1 MKRLILEMGSGADL
15 YGMDYTK
22 AAIRA
27 FNDAIRHSSIT
38 LFSSLGINHTEMDVK
53 ITIGVQEP
61 DKVNL
66 DELRAQVPRGNPSI
80 IVLFGG
86 QNIDSRS
93 NGDFSVIATCAIEAY
108 VPDLSERFSI
118 IRAPKNV

>member
-38 LFSSLGINHTEMDVK
+38 LFSSLDIDHTEMDVK

-61 DKVNL
+61 DKINL
-66 DELRAQVPRGNPSI
+66 DELCAQVPRGNPNVI
-80 IVLFGG
+80 ATFGG
-86 QNIDSRS
+86 QNIASRS
-93 NGDFSVIATCAIEAY
+93 DGYFSVVATCAIEAY
-108 VPDLSERFSI
+108 VPDLSTRYTI
-118 IRAPKNV
+118 IRAPQE

>member
-27 FNDAIRHSSIT
+27 LNNAIRHSSIT
-38 LFSSLGINHTEMDVK
+38 LFSSLGIGHTEMDVK

-66 DELRAQVPRGNPSI
+66 DELRAQVPRGHPLVI
-80 IVLFGG
+80 AKFGG

-108 VPDLSERFSI
+108 VPDLGEHYTI
-118 IRAPKNV
+118 VRAPKE

>member
-38 LFSSLGINHTEMDVK
+38 LFSSLDIDHTEMDVK

-61 DKVNL
+61 DKINL
-66 DELRAQVPRGNPSI
+66 DELRAQVPRGNPNVI
-80 IVLFGG
+80 ATFGG

-93 NGDFSVIATCAIEAY
+93 DGDFSVVATCAIEAY
-108 VPDLSERFSI
+108 VPDLSSRYTI
-118 IRAPKNV
+118 IGTQQE

>member
-38 LFSSLGINHTEMDVK
+38 LFSSLGIGHTEMDVK

-66 DELRAQVPRGNPSI
+66 DELRAQVPRGHPLVI
-80 IVLFGG
+80 ATFGG

-108 VPDLSERFSI
+108 VPDLGEHYTI
-118 IRAPKNV
+118 VRAPKE

>member
-38 LFSSLGINHTEMDVK
+38 LFSSLDIDHTEMDVK

-61 DKVNL
+61 DKINL
-66 DELRAQVPRGNPSI
+66 DELRAQVPRGNPNVI
-80 IVLFGG
+80 ATFGG
-86 QNIDSRS
+86 QNIASRS
-93 NGDFSVIATCAIEAY
+93 DGYFSVVATCAIEAY
-108 VPDLSERFSI
+108 VPDLSSRYTI
-118 IRAPKNV
+118 IGTQQE

>member
-27 FNDAIRHSSIT
+27 LNNAIRHSSIT
-38 LFSSLGINHTEMDVK
+38 LFSSLGIGHTEMDVE

-66 DELRAQVPRGNPSI
+66 DELRAQVQRGHPNI
-80 IVLFGG
+80 IATFGG

-108 VPDLSERFSI
+108 VPDLGEHYTI
-118 IRAPKNV
+118 VRAPKE

>member
-80 IVLFGG
+80 IALFGG

-93 NGDFSVIATCAIEAY
+93 NGDFSVIATVSYTHLTLPTNRE
-108 VPDLSERFSI
+108 V
-118 IRAPKNV
+118 

>member
-27 FNDAIRHSSIT
+27 LNNAIRHSSIT
-38 LFSSLGINHTEMDVK
+38 LFSSLDINHNEMNVN

-66 DELRAQVPRGNPSI
+66 DELRAQVPRGHPLVI
-80 IVLFGG
+80 AKFGG

-108 VPDLSERFSI
+108 VPDLGEHYTI
-118 IRAPKNV
+118 VRAPKE

>member
-27 FNDAIRHSSIT
+27 LNNAIRHSSIT
-38 LFSSLGINHTEMDVK
+38 LFSSLGIGHTEMDVE

-66 DELRAQVPRGNPSI
+66 DELRAQVQRGHPNI
-80 IVLFGG
+80 IATFGG

-108 VPDLSERFSI
+108 VPDLGEHYTI
-118 IRAPKNV
+118 VRATKE